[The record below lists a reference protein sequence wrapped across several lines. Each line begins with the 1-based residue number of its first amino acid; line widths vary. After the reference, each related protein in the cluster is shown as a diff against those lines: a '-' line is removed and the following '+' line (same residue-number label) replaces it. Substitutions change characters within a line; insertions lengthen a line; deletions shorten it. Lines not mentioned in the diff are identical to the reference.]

1 MTRSHVDGF
10 IAQFIRASYVSEM
23 ERSWVRI
30 LINYKVALKLFS
42 SGLHTRWL
50 ILRVKIQCMMT
61 VSP

>member
-30 LINYKVALKLFS
+30 LINYKVALKLF
-42 SGLHTRWL
+42 
-50 ILRVKIQCMMT
+50 LRVYIRDGLYCA
-61 VSP
+61 